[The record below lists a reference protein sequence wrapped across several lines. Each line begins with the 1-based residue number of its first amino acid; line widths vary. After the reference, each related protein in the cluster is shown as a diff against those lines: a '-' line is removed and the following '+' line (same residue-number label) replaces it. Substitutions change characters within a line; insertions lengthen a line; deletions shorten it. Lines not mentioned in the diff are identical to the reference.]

1 MRHWRADETLAP
13 TDDGRFRRMLVLEE
27 RVRSAFLGYAP
38 GDSVHLHA
46 HLESDEVFFVV
57 SGSAELDVAGEVVAA
72 AAGDLLHVGAGELH
86 AIRVGVDGLV
96 LLAVVAPN
104 RDDAWVPGEAG

>member
-1 MRHWRADETLAP
+1 
-13 TDDGRFRRMLVLEE
+13 MLVFENGI
-27 RVRSAFLGYAP
+27 RSAFLGYAA

-57 SGSAELDVAGEVVAA
+57 SGSATFQVEEESFEVGRGDFLHVAAGER
-72 AAGDLLHVGAGELH
+72 H
-86 AIRVGVDGLV
+86 AILVPNEPLV

-104 RDDAWVPGEAG
+104 RDDAWVPEEGGRG

>member
-1 MRHWRADETLAP
+1 
-13 TDDGRFRRMLVLEE
+13 MLVFDE

-57 SGSAELDVAGEVVAA
+57 SGSAEFHVAGEAVAT

-86 AIRVGVDGLV
+86 EIRIGDDGLV

-104 RDDAWVPGEAG
+104 LEDAWVPGEDA